1 MTKRDDFT
9 GATKDLLAQR
19 VGYRCSNP
27 NCRILTSGPGDAPAG
42 TTNVGVA
49 AHVTAA
55 AVGGPRFDNTL
66 SATER
71 RAPENGIWL
80 CQVHAKL
87 IDDAPSRFTADLLR
101 AWKRHSEEAARMEI
115 EELDKEFPQKQIADI
130 AALKVYATAFDRN
143 AFKDSFRGEVC
154 MSAFDQAIKDTVLT
168 IATGIL
174 RDRDGRILRQTL
186 GRQELHHRA
195 WRDKLGIVLELLN
208 VIVRRFELAVSS
220 NQLRVHGRG
229 QATETY
235 EILDPALADWM
246 NVTRGDVLRI
256 FSGILAE
263 AGLDPLPVPHFRR
276 FPIDF

>member
-1 MTKRDDFT
+1 MKKRDDFT

-27 NCRILTSGPGDAPAG
+27 NCRILTAGPGDAPAG

-143 AFKDSFRGEVC
+143 AFKDNFRGEVC

-195 WRDKLGIVLELLN
+195 WRDKLGILLELLN

-263 AGLDPLPVPHFRR
+263 AGLDPLPVQHFRR